1 MFDEIIKYCKKK
13 LPSFYFNFFD
23 ETGIKDVISKKLPI
37 IKISSFE
44 IVDLNLIKCAA
55 KVKKKS
61 YYLPAWQHKEIELGV
76 KTIKKYTNNFSL
88 LHCIVV
94 IQLNYKI

>member
-1 MFDEIIKYCKKK
+1 MFDEIIKYCKITVFT
-13 LPSFYFNFFD
+13 SIFD

-55 KVKKKS
+55 KS
-61 YYLPAWQHKEIELGV
+61 KEIILSTGMATLKE
-76 KTIKKYTNNFSL
+76 
-88 LHCIVV
+88 IV
-94 IQLNYKI
+94 